1 MPVNGDTSHSDPP
14 PGRRT
19 QAERREATRTAL
31 LAAARQLFAEKGYA
45 GAGREEIVARAGVTR
60 GAMYHH
66 FASKHELFRAVV
78 EELEQEVMGR
88 VAEAGMEAA
97 GDPRQALARGCRA
110 FLDIAAADGSVRRIL
125 LLDAP
130 SVLGWAEWRDLEAR
144 YALGLTKEVLTHAM
158 EVGQIRQQPV
168 DPLAHM
174 LLAALNEAALLVA
187 QSDDPARTRAEVGEA
202 VERLV
207 AVL

>member
-1 MPVNGDTSHSDPP
+1 MPVNGDSRHTP
-14 PGRRT
+14 RRT
-19 QAERREATRTAL
+19 QAERSETTRTAL
-31 LAAARQLFAEKGYA
+31 MAAARTLFTERGYA

-66 FASKHELFRAVV
+66 FANKLDLFRAVV
-78 EELEQEVMGR
+78 EALEQEVMGA
-88 VAEAGMEAA
+88 VATAA
-97 GDPRQALARGCRA
+97 TTGTDPKHMLLLGCHA
-110 FLDIAAADGSVRRIL
+110 FLDRATDPDVRRIL

-130 SVLGWAEWRDLEAR
+130 SVLGWAEWRQLEAT

-158 EVGQIRQQPV
+158 EAGQVTPQPV

-187 QSDDPARTRAEVGEA
+187 QSDDPVQTRQEVGDA
-202 VERLV
+202 VSRFI